1 MQIRT
6 DLALE
11 QREIAGDIPSGVL
24 YNEETEGDIK
34 ITRISIENEQGEK
47 ALSKPKGKYITV
59 EIPSLEFRAQNEK
72 EIKKLSLEI
81 EKLIS
86 KKGEAL
92 ILGLG
97 NKNITPDSLGP
108 LVCEKVLATRHIRKE
123 LGESV
128 GIKAARSVSVIAP
141 GVLGQTGLESFE
153 IIKGVAER
161 AKPDFIIAVDALASR
176 RLERLGKTVQI
187 ADSGI
192 SPGAGVGNKRSEISK
207 NTLGIPVI
215 AIGVPTV
222 VDCETLVCDLTDN
235 EKIKSQKNEK
245 NMIVTPREIDILI
258 QRASVLISSAINMA
272 LQKDIDQSVIREIMS

>member
-11 QREIAGDIPSGVL
+11 QREIVGDIPNGVS
-24 YNEETEGDIK
+24 YNEETENGIK
-34 ITRISIENEQGEK
+34 ITRIIIENEQGEK

-86 KKGEAL
+86 KNGDAL

-108 LVCEKVLATRHIRKE
+108 LACEKILATRHIKDQLR
-123 LGESV
+123 ESV
-128 GIKAARSVSVIAP
+128 GIEAARSVSVIAP
-141 GVLGQTGLESFE
+141 GVLGQTGIESFD
-153 IIKGVAER
+153 IIKGVADR
-161 AKPDFIIAVDALASR
+161 VKPDFIIAIDALASR
-176 RLERLGKTVQI
+176 KLERLGKTVQI
-187 ADSGI
+187 ADNGI
-192 SPGAGVGNKRSEISK
+192 SPGAGVGNKRSEISEK
-207 NTLGIPVI
+207 TLGIPVI
-215 AIGVPTV
+215 ALGVPTV
-222 VDCETLVCDLTDN
+222 VDCETLVYDLTDN
-235 EKIKSQKNEK
+235 DNIKGQENQK

-258 QRASVLISSAINMA
+258 QRAAALISSAINMA
-272 LQKDIDQSVIREIMS
+272 LQKEIDQSIIREIMS